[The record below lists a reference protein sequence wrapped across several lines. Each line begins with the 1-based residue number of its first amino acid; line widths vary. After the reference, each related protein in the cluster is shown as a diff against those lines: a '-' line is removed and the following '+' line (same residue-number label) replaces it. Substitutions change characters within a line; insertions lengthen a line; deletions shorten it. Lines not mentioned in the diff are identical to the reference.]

1 MELCYLLKINM
12 ENQNITLNNKNILF
26 CITGSIAA
34 YKACEIIRQLRKE
47 NANIQVMMTK
57 SAQEFVGK
65 ATFAA
70 LTNNEVLTDIFPK
83 TPKAGLEHIEVAMD
97 IDAIIICPATANI
110 ICKIASGIADDLI
123 TTTMSVCEQPTLY
136 VPAMNFRMWRNE
148 GTIEAVKKL
157 RDAKKIVMNPDSGP
171 LASLHEGVGRLP
183 DLLSIM
189 NEIRSLFKIQIPL
202 KGKKVLVTAGPTRE
216 WIDPVRYISN
226 RSSGKMGYSIA
237 KSARDKGAD
246 VTLIS
251 GPVSLNEIF
260 GIKTIKV
267 ETSDEMLAQVIL
279 QVENQNHPDFIFMC
293 AAVSDYKMKNISKEK
308 IKRKKMTAKLEI
320 IPAPDILKSITVNKK
335 TKLIAFALET
345 DFNPDEATRKLKDK
359 NADFIAMNITQKGQ
373 TGFDSDTNELF
384 IYSKIGKQMKINL
397 NHKIRVASQLID
409 YIVSC
414 D

>member
-1 MELCYLLKINM
+1 MVLCYLLKINM
-12 ENQNITLNNKNILF
+12 ENQNITLNNKNILV
-26 CITGSIAA
+26 CVTGSIAA
-34 YKACEIIRQLRKE
+34 YKTCEIIRQLRKE
-47 NANIQVMMTK
+47 NVNVQVMMTK

-70 LTNNEVLTDIFPK
+70 LTNNEVLTEVFPK
-83 TPKAGLEHIEVAMD
+83 TPKAGLEHIDVAMD
-97 IDAIIICPATANI
+97 IDAIIVCPATANI
-110 ICKIASGIADDLI
+110 LCKVANGIADDLI
-123 TTTMSVCEQPTLY
+123 STTMSVCEQPTLY

-157 RDAKKIVMNPDSGP
+157 RSAKKIVMNPDSGP

-183 DLLSIM
+183 DVLSIM
-189 NEIRSLFKIQIPL
+189 NEIRSLFKIHLPL

-216 WIDPVRYISN
+216 WIDPIRYISN

-251 GPVSLNEIF
+251 GPVSLNEIS

-267 ETSDEMLAQVIL
+267 ETSDEMLAQVKL
-279 QVENQNHPDFIFMC
+279 QTETQSYPNFIFMS
-293 AAVSDYKMKNISKEK
+293 AAVSDYKMKYVSKEK
-308 IKRKKMTAKLEI
+308 IKRKEMTTSLEI
-320 IPAPDILKSITVNKK
+320 IPAPDILKSITVNEKA
-335 TKLIAFALET
+335 KLIAFALET
-345 DFNPDEATRKLKDK
+345 DFNPVEATRKLKDK
-359 NADFIAMNITQKGQ
+359 NADFIAMNITKIGQ

-384 IYSKIGKQMKINL
+384 IYSKRGTQIKINL
-397 NHKIRVASQLID
+397 NHKIKVASQLID
-409 YIVSC
+409 YVISC